1 MGSNTWNTFRFGAN
15 IKETHCL
22 RSSSLHPEAKTR
34 VLRLLLPVNSLAFR
48 AQAPCEFHSSLLLSC
63 LRAAITQRCHGK
75 IASHN
80 RPDDYFA
87 TASISS
93 QESKALL
100 LQSTAELGLKQ
111 IKTLNNKWTV
121 CIHIWFY
128 KSNIC
133 HVISN
138 DKASKLCSQ
147 NYTWTAIVLLVHCQI
162 NTHYICA
169 ESTNRNLK

>member
-1 MGSNTWNTFRFGAN
+1 MGSNTWNAFRFGAN

-22 RSSSLHPEAKTR
+22 LSSSLHPEAKTR

-87 TASISS
+87 MASISS
-93 QESKALL
+93 PESRAVL
-100 LQSTAELGLKQ
+100 LQSTAELGQKQ
-111 IKTLNNKWTV
+111 IKNNKWTV
-121 CIHIWFY
+121 FDRT
-128 KSNIC
+128 KSNTH
-133 HVISN
+133 HVIIN
-138 DKASKLCSQ
+138 DYCVAK
-147 NYTWTAIVLLVHCQI
+147 IVLLVHCQI
-162 NTHYICA
+162 NTH
-169 ESTNRNLK
+169 